1 MFTAEKH
8 PLRQRPSQTGPVRWS
23 APFVIAALALSAIGC
38 ADNRDAEE
46 PSDRP
51 PNFVLVFT
59 DDLGYGDLGAYG
71 HPTIRT
77 PVLDRL
83 AAEGQK
89 WTNFYAPAAVCSPS
103 RAGVLTGRLGI
114 RSGVAGEDV
123 SKHVFFPNS
132 LGGLPPEEITIAEIL
147 SNKGYISTAIGKWHL
162 GHLPEFLPTKQ
173 GFESYFGI
181 PYSNDMNMPGGI
193 EEPWSLELF
202 HREPNINYWDVPL
215 MDHDEII
222 ERPADQRTITERYTE
237 RAVRFIEE
245 NQETPFFLYLAHNMP
260 HTPVF
265 ASQDF
270 QGSSERG
277 LYGDVLAEIDWS
289 VGEVVRTL
297 EKLGIDDDTLVIFT
311 SDNGPW
317 LSMKQLG
324 GSAGLLRDGK
334 GTTWEGGMRE
344 PAIFYWPGTVEPA
357 VVTGIGSGLDF
368 LPTLAALA
376 GADLPEDRDYDGVD
390 LSKSL
395 LSGAESPRDHVFFWR
410 LQDVFAVR
418 KGPYKAHFTTMNS
431 FSEQGPEQHPEPLL
445 FNVEVDPSE
454 QFDIA
459 AQHPE
464 VVAELSRLA
473 ADHKSAITPVVDQL
487 KLYPPGEAPGESE
500 STGKR
505 PSDQF

>member
-1 MFTAEKH
+1 MW
-8 PLRQRPSQTGPVRWS
+8 RRPSSRRTGRLSVPL
-23 APFVIAALALSAIGC
+23 VIAATVLAVWGC
-38 ADNRDAEE
+38 GEGYDAGQTDE
-46 PSDRP
+46 RP
-51 PNFVLVFT
+51 PNFVLIFA

-77 PVLDRL
+77 PTLDRL
-83 AAEGQK
+83 AVQGQK
-89 WTNFYAPAAVCSPS
+89 WTNFYAPAAVCTPS
-103 RAGVLTGRLGI
+103 RAGVLTGRLAI
-114 RSGVAGEDV
+114 RSGVAGENE

-132 LGGLPPEEITIAEIL
+132 LGGLPPEEITIAEL
-147 SNKGYISTAIGKWHL
+147 LRSKGYRSTAIGKWHL

-173 GFESYFGI
+173 GFEDYFGI

-193 EEPWSLELF
+193 EEPWTLELF

-215 MDHDEII
+215 MDNEEIV
-222 ERPADQRTITERYTE
+222 ERPADQRTLTKRYTE
-237 RAVRFIEE
+237 RALQFIEA
-245 NQETPFFLYLAHNMP
+245 NKDTPFFLYLAHNMP

-265 ASQDF
+265 ASEDF
-270 QGSSERG
+270 QGNSERG
-277 LYGDVLAEIDWS
+277 LYGDALEEIDWS
-289 VGEVVRTL
+289 VGAIVQTL
-297 EKLGIDDDTLVIFT
+297 EKLGIDENTLVIFT

-344 PAIFYWPGTVEPA
+344 PAIFYWPGKIKPQ

-376 GADLPEDRDYDGVD
+376 GADLPGDRDYDGVD
-390 LSKSL
+390 LSETL
-395 LSGAESPRDHVFFWR
+395 LSGSASPREQVFFWR
-410 LQDVFAVR
+410 FQDVFAVR
-418 KGPYKAHFTTMNS
+418 KGPYKAHFTTLNS
-431 FSEQGPEQHPEPLL
+431 FSGQPPELHPNPLL

-459 AQHPE
+459 GQHPE
-464 VVAELSRLA
+464 VLAELSGLV
-473 ADHKSAITPVVDQL
+473 ADHKSTITPVVNQL
-487 KLYPPGEAPGESE
+487 NLYPPGQAPGEGE
-500 STGKR
+500 SSTKR